1 MRVTVIGAGYVGVTS
16 AAVLA
21 YLGHSVTCVERN
33 AARLE
38 CWRSARDPL
47 REPGLAE
54 LLGRREI
61 RFVHE
66 ASDIAS
72 ADVVVVAV
80 GTPMGATGQVDLSQ
94 LDDATAEISALAQE
108 GTIVLIRST
117 VPVGTC
123 DRLQNGPL
131 KRLSVISNPEFLR
144 EGQALHDAF
153 FPDRIVAGGPPAARP
168 VVAELYRR
176 ILGREGLPGSD
187 GSGRRV
193 PLLWMS
199 ARSAELAKYAANGFL
214 ATKLS
219 FVNEIAHL
227 AEVVGADASAV
238 LESMRLDPRIG
249 SAYLHPG
256 LGWGGS
262 CFPKDTRALQE
273 IANGEGYDFVVL
285 RAAIEQNTRHVR
297 GFARAIAR
305 ALPKRG
311 RVGLLGLAFK
321 AGTPDTRESPAI
333 ALARRLIRAGVRVSA
348 YDPAVSELP
357 DEPDVLVR
365 SRMLEACADAD
376 AVVIGTEWPEF
387 AEIDLVALRRVTRG
401 DLLFD
406 GRSLISPKAA
416 VAAGFRYRGVAGIG
430 D

>member
-16 AAVLA
+16 AAVFA
-21 YLGHSVTCVERN
+21 YLGHDVTCVERD
-33 AARLE
+33 AARMQT
-38 CWRSARDPL
+38 WRSGNDPL

-54 LLGRREI
+54 LLGHLDI
-61 RFVHE
+61 RFVQE
-66 ASDIAS
+66 ASGIAS

-80 GTPMGATGQVDLSQ
+80 GTPMGADGRPDLAP
-94 LDDATAEISALAQE
+94 LEDAIAEISALTPD
-108 GTIVLIRST
+108 GKVVLIRST

-131 KRLSVISNPEFLR
+131 KRLWVVSNPEFLR

-153 FPDRIVAGGPPAARP
+153 FPDRIVAGGPPDARHL
-168 VVAELYRR
+168 VAELYRR
-176 ILGREGLPGSD
+176 ILGGEGLPGSN
-187 GSGRRV
+187 GNRRTV

-214 ATKLS
+214 ATRLS
-219 FVNEIAHL
+219 YANEIAHL
-227 AEVVGADASAV
+227 AELVGADASAV
-238 LESMRLDPRIG
+238 LDSMRLDPRIG
-249 SAYLHPG
+249 SSYLRPG

-262 CFPKDTRALQE
+262 CLPKDAVALRA
-273 IANGEGYDFVVL
+273 IAEGEGYDFVVL
-285 RAAIEQNTRHVR
+285 AAAIEQNARHVR
-297 GFARAIAR
+297 GFARTIAR
-305 ALPKRG
+305 AVPKRG

-333 ALARRLIRAGVRVSA
+333 TLARRLIRGGICVSA
-348 YDPAVSELP
+348 YDPAVAELP
-357 DEPDVLVR
+357 AEPDVLVR
-365 SRMLEACADAD
+365 STVLEACEGAD

-387 AEIDLVALRRVTRG
+387 AALDLVALRHVTRG

-406 GRSLISPKAA
+406 GRNLVSPMTAT
-416 VAAGFRYRGVAGIG
+416 AAGFRYRGVAGTG